1 MTSVVSGRESLSVVN
16 SVPTIPSV
24 IGNVKVEREDKRRKV
39 DDDDADDDDGND
51 DDDDDNDDGDDD
63 VDNGDDDDG
72 DVGDVVGDGLDVS
85 RFISVIVGLSI
96 TSNPSVVR
104 EFSVK

>member
-39 DDDDADDDDGND
+39 DDDADDDGDD

-63 VDNGDDDDG
+63 VNNGDDDD
-72 DVGDVVGDGLDVS
+72 GDVVGDGLDVS

-104 EFSVK
+104 EVSVK